1 MKYSNSQRA
10 NRPYAS
16 SSTKLDAVERR
27 FVRLFDAISYAHP
40 IIKFRLWAAG
50 LRGGDSVVAPA
61 PSAIIDAI
69 VSKAIDGLVDW
80 GGGVTGIQC
89 PDRFEVQVPASAWR
103 MYYGHGTAEICARIE
118 AAVQAKLH
126 RKLGCDLS
134 PHVGICPTMALLDGE
149 LIVKA
154 SYFDMP
160 SGRTDAPAVEP
171 QWSRGAAARDAEA
184 AGVAATVRLDG
195 RTPAPASTADAADEA
210 RDACDEATED
220 VAAAVA
226 AAEGVRD
233 VEEVPG
239 GDAAGGDAPAAEQD
253 VLEAPSLTPCLMTA
267 APAGTLAFGRKRY
280 PLRDGMTVG
289 VKRGDGPEQADIMLP
304 YSEDF
309 YLVSRRHGRLAYDA
323 AQGAWR
329 FEHLGSN
336 GTTVVRDGR
345 IVATLERGDSAVLR
359 DGDGLL
365 FAGARQQVS
374 FLLSSESRTV
384 CLGAA

>member
-1 MKYSNSQRA
+1 MKYSNSHRSNRA
-10 NRPYAS
+10 YAS
-16 SSTKLDAVERR
+16 SGTKLDAVERR
-27 FVRLFDAISYAHP
+27 FVRLFDTISYAHP
-40 IIKFRLWAAG
+40 IIKFRLWVAG
-50 LRGGDSVVAPA
+50 RRGGDSVVAPA

-89 PDRFEVQVPASAWR
+89 PDCFEVQVPTSAWR
-103 MYYGHGTAEICARIE
+103 MYYGHGAAEICARIE

-126 RKLGCDLS
+126 RKFGFDSL
-134 PHVGICPTMALLDGE
+134 PHVSICPTMALLDGE

-154 SYFDMP
+154 SYFDTP
-160 SGRTDAPAVEP
+160 SERTDAPAVEP
-171 QWSRGAAARDAEA
+171 QWGRGAAACDVEA
-184 AGVAATVRLDG
+184 AGAAATVRLDG
-195 RTPAPASTADAADEA
+195 RASAPTVDAVDEA
-210 RDACDEATED
+210 RDACDEVTGD

-226 AAEGVRD
+226 DA
-233 VEEVPG
+233 
-239 GDAAGGDAPAAEQD
+239 GDAHDGGEANVEDTPGEDVQTAKQD
-253 VLEAPSLTPCLMTA
+253 VLEAPSLTPCLMTM
-267 APAGTLAFGRKRY
+267 APAGTLAFGRRRY

-323 AQGAWR
+323 AQGAWH
-329 FEHLGSN
+329 FEQLGPN

-374 FLLSSESRTV
+374 FLLLSEGRTV

>member
-1 MKYSNSQRA
+1 MKCSNSHRGNRA
-10 NRPYAS
+10 YAS
-16 SSTKLDAVERR
+16 SGTKLDAVERR
-27 FVRLFDAISYAHP
+27 FVRLFDTISYAHP

-103 MYYGHGTAEICARIE
+103 MYYGHGSAEICARIE

-134 PHVGICPTMALLDGE
+134 PHVGICPTMALFDGE

-160 SGRTDAPAVEP
+160 SERTDAPAVEP
-171 QWSRGAAARDAEA
+171 QWSRSAVARDAEA
-184 AGVAATVRLDG
+184 AGVAATARLDG
-195 RTPAPASTADAADEA
+195 RTPASASTVDAADEV
-210 RDACDEATED
+210 RDVCDEATED
-220 VAAAVA
+220 VVAAVA
-226 AAEGVRD
+226 DAEGVRD
-233 VEEVPG
+233 VEAGAADVPG
-239 GDAAGGDAPAAEQD
+239 GDAPAVEQD

-267 APAGTLAFGRKRY
+267 APVGTLAFGRKRY
-280 PLRDGMTVG
+280 SLRDGMTIG

-323 AQGAWR
+323 AQGVWR
-329 FEHLGSN
+329 FEQLGSN

-384 CLGAA
+384 CLGVA

>member
-134 PHVGICPTMALLDGE
+134 PHVSIRPTMALLDGE
-149 LIVKA
+149 LIVQA

-160 SGRTDAPAVEP
+160 GERADAPTVEP
-171 QWSRGAAARDAEA
+171 LRGRNAAVCDVEA
-184 AGVAATVRLDG
+184 AGAAATVRLDG
-195 RTPAPASTADAADEA
+195 RAPAPTADAADEVSGARDEVTEDVTVAVAGAEDA
-210 RDACDEATED
+210 RDAEVDVED
-220 VAAAVA
+220 VPT
-226 AAEGVRD
+226 E
-233 VEEVPG
+233 
-239 GDAAGGDAPAAEQD
+239 DAPAVERD
-253 VLEAPSLTPCLMTA
+253 VLEAPSLTPRLTTA

-289 VKRGDGPEQADIMLP
+289 VKRGDGPDQADIMLP

-309 YLVSRRHGRLAYDA
+309 YLVSRRHGRLAYDT
-323 AQGAWR
+323 AQEAWR
-329 FEHLGSN
+329 FEQLGSN

-345 IVATLERGDSAVLR
+345 IAATLERGDSAVLR

-374 FLLSSESRTV
+374 FLLTSESRTV
-384 CLGAA
+384 WLGAA